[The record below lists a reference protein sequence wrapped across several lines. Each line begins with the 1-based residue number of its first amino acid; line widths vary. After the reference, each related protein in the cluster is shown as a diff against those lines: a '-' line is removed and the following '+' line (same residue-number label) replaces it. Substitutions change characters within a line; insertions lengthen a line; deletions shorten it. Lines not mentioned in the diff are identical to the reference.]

1 MTSPHIVDVKA
12 ANASGQLMSQISADI
27 SANFTTL
34 ESSTAD
40 STRNLLRNPSAHR
53 IQWRAVNCCPA
64 CGSYECTVHSLPESG
79 YVFGDEHIAFPTGGI
94 AVATCSSCALVYKTV
109 LPEPTSLAQ
118 VFERQA
124 GKKWME
130 PYDFHDETLELQ
142 RFVGDRADLLDIG
155 SGAGALLKA
164 WSQWSLGG
172 RRSALDIVEHPGG
185 ARYIDGEFIRGLID
199 SDSLSWSEKP
209 YDIVTLFDVMEH
221 LYDPQNA
228 FRNLRSL
235 VKDNGLVVMESGN
248 VASEWPVRYGAHHWW
263 YVRLFEHHVFWSRA
277 SLQAMAE
284 KFGFRLLIWRELR
297 HKAHGTL
304 PLLRRINDSAQVA
317 LYRLNPKLYPKIGPL
332 VGKYWTQPW
341 SPFVADHF
349 RVVLRKL

>member
-1 MTSPHIVDVKA
+1 MTIPHSASDVEVPTA
-12 ANASGQLMSQISADI
+12 ASVIAPEMAVHFSGLESL
-27 SANFTTL
+27 SANT
-34 ESSTAD
+34 SRHANRKASQST
-40 STRNLLRNPSAHR
+40 SHR
-53 IQWRAVNCCPA
+53 IEWREVLCCPA
-64 CGSYECTVHSLPESG
+64 CGSYDCTHNTLPESG
-79 YVFGDEHIAFPTGGI
+79 YVFGDEHIQFPSGGI
-94 AVATCSSCALVYKTV
+94 RAATCNTCALVYKTV

-130 PYDFHDETLELQ
+130 PYDFRDETLELQ
-142 RFVGDRADLLDIG
+142 RFAGDRADLLDIG
-155 SGAGALLKA
+155 SGSGALLKA
-164 WSQWSLGG
+164 WGLWSVGG

-185 ARYIDGEFIRGLID
+185 TKHIDGEFIRGLID

-209 YDIVTLFDVMEH
+209 YDIVTLFDVIEH

-235 VKDNGLVVMESGN
+235 VRDNGLVVMESGN

-263 YVRLFEHHVFWSRA
+263 YVRLFEHHVFWSRR
-277 SLQAMAE
+277 SLEAIAA

-297 HKAHGTL
+297 HKAHATL

-341 SPFVADHF
+341 SPFVEDHF